1 MITAYSVENSILA
14 PHLLNACTALP
25 AQTVWIDILHPSV
38 EEDGHVEK
46 LTGISIPTRED
57 MKEIEDSSRFY
68 AENDA
73 QYFTVPLLHS
83 SEGTK
88 PGINPVT
95 FILTGNMLITVRY
108 VEPKAILFFQNRV
121 TKPGNELVK
130 GACDGRS
137 VMLGLLESV
146 TDRVADLLEGVA
158 AHLDA
163 ESELLFADN
172 TNPMSTP
179 RFRNA
184 MRLLGNEGSFLSKV
198 SECLSGLSRL
208 ISYMHTDPTA
218 AGKKSVVKARLQLIE
233 RDIQSLRTHADFLS
247 GKITFLLDTV
257 VGFVSVEQ
265 NAIIKFFSVA
275 SVGFMPPTLVA
286 SIYGMNF
293 KLMPELEWPFGYP
306 IAVILMLLSAILPL
320 AYFRYKK
327 WL

>member
-1 MITAYSVENSILA
+1 MITAYSIQNTMLQPQKLA
-14 PHLLNACTALP
+14 RGEPLP
-25 AQTVWIDILHPSV
+25 AHTVWIDILHPTQ
-38 EEDGHVEK
+38 EEDQQVEH

-83 SEGTK
+83 SEGVK

-95 FILTGNMLITVRY
+95 FILTGDLLITVRY

-130 GACDGRS
+130 GGCDGRS

-158 AHLDA
+158 AHLDH
-163 ESELLFADN
+163 ESDLLFADN

-179 RFRNA
+179 RFRSA

-218 AGKKSVVKARLQLIE
+218 AGKKSVVKSRLLLIE
-233 RDIQSLRTHADFLS
+233 RDIQSLRTHSDFLS

-257 VGFVSVEQ
+257 VGLVSVEQ

-293 KLMPELEWPFGYP
+293 KFMPELDWPHGYP
-306 IAVILMLLSAILPL
+306 FAIILMLASAILPL
-320 AYFRYKK
+320 VYFRYKK